1 MISVFFVSSVFE
13 RAHEVLPGSPPTG
26 AFAKELMRCESS
38 LYTDLKSECGCNA
51 VANYSL
57 FILHSSLNYLETKK
71 TWEYVSPCLPPCS
84 GLSIAPR

>member
-1 MISVFFVSSVFE
+1 MLSFLFLFNHE

-26 AFAKELMRCESS
+26 ASAKELMRCESS
-38 LYTDLKSECGCNA
+38 LYSDLKSECSRSA

-71 TWEYVSPCLPPCS
+71 TWE
-84 GLSIAPR
+84 